1 MQGIFSFIQRTSGE
15 VALSGGSFCVSTM
28 DSLSYSLVK
37 VIIPQLRWYM
47 QEIFSLYPEPVGRL
61 AALLWLTKAALAGYT
76 GWVSLRER
84 KGVFL

>member
-1 MQGIFSFIQRTSGE
+1 
-15 VALSGGSFCVSTM
+15 
-28 DSLSYSLVK
+28 
-37 VIIPQLRWYM
+37 M

-61 AALLWLTKAALAGYT
+61 AALLWLTKAVLAGYT